1 MAFNGRSPI
10 AVDGMLEKDPMK
22 FDSYWLDTRPAFRA
36 GCEGPVEGRADVV
49 VIGGG
54 FTGLSAA
61 LALAQRGVSVVVLE
75 AAQIAGE
82 ASGRNGG
89 QCNTGVAQDYA
100 SLVARVGAEPAR
112 QFYRAYESA
121 VRSVEAIVAEHAID
135 CDFRH
140 AGKLKLAA
148 KPKHFEGLAKT
159 FDVLRRE
166 VDPDVELI
174 EPSRIRDEI
183 ASDGFY
189 GGLLQRNGVQMH
201 MGKFG
206 VGLAQA
212 AVRAGARIYE
222 QAAVTRLERIEGERH
237 AITCT
242 RGTLVADRVLVATGA
257 SQHGP
262 FAWFR
267 RRIAPVGSFI
277 VVTEPLP
284 DAQLNRL
291 FPHRRAYV
299 TSRQIGN
306 YFRVTPD
313 NRLLFGGRAR
323 FAMSSPRSD
332 AKSGEILR
340 AGMAG
345 YFPELADVRLDYCWG
360 GLVDITADRLPR
372 AGQHDGLYYS
382 MGYSGH
388 GVQMS
393 VHMGR
398 VMADVLYGAAA
409 SNPWRELDWP
419 AMPGHFGHAWFL
431 PFVGAYYRMQD
442 FLH

>member
-1 MAFNGRSPI
+1 MVSGERSPI
-10 AVDGMLEKDPMK
+10 AAAAMFEKDRMK
-22 FDSYWLDTRPAFRA
+22 FESYWLDTRPPFHA
-36 GCEGPVEGRADVV
+36 GCEGPVDGRADVV

-100 SLVARVGAEPAR
+100 SLAARIGAEPAR

-121 VRSVEAIVAEHAID
+121 VKSVEALVAEHAID
-135 CDFRH
+135 CDFRR

-148 KPKHFEGLAKT
+148 KPQHFAALAKT
-159 FDVLRRE
+159 YDALRRD
-166 VDPDVELI
+166 VDADIELI
-174 EPSRIRDEI
+174 EPSRVRDEI
-183 ASDGFY
+183 GSDGFH
-189 GGLLQRNGVQMH
+189 GGLLQHNGVQMH

-212 AVRAGARIYE
+212 AARAGARIYE
-222 QAAVTRLERIEGERH
+222 HAAVTQIERLGGERH
-237 AITCT
+237 TIVST
-242 RGTLVADRVLVATGA
+242 RGTIVADRVLVATGA

-291 FPHRRAYV
+291 FVHRRAYV

-340 AGMAG
+340 AGLAG
-345 YFPELADVRLDYCWG
+345 YFPELAAVRLDYCWG

-388 GVQMS
+388 GVQMA

-431 PFVGAYYRMQD
+431 PLVGAYYRMQD

>member
-1 MAFNGRSPI
+1 MQTKDS
-10 AVDGMLEKDPMK
+10 MKLE
-22 FDSYWLDTRPAFRA
+22 SYWLDTRPAFRA
-36 GCEGPVEGRADVV
+36 GSEGPVEGHADVV

-75 AAQIAGE
+75 AAQVAGE

-89 QCNTGVAQDYA
+89 QCNTGVAQDFA
-100 SLVARVGAEPAR
+100 SLAARVGIEPAKR
-112 QFYRAYESA
+112 FYLAYESA
-121 VRSVEAIVAEHAID
+121 VKSVETIVAGQAID
-135 CDFRH
+135 CDLRR

-148 KPKHFEGLAKT
+148 KPQHFAGLART
-159 FDVLRRE
+159 FEMLRHGI
-166 VDPDVELI
+166 DPDIELI
-174 EPSRIRDEI
+174 EPSRIRDEV
-183 ASDGFY
+183 ASDGFH
-189 GGLLQRNGVQMH
+189 GGLLQRNGLQMH

-206 VGLAQA
+206 VGLAHA
-212 AVRAGARIYE
+212 AARAGARLYE
-222 QAAVTRLERIEGERH
+222 HAAVTKLERLDGERH
-237 AITCT
+237 VLTCT
-242 RGTLVADRVLVATGA
+242 RGTIRADRVLVATGA
-257 SQHGP
+257 SQQGP
-262 FAWFR
+262 LAWFR

-277 VVTEPLP
+277 VVTEPL
-284 DAQLNRL
+284 AEARL
-291 FPHRRAYV
+291 DRLLPQRRAYV

-332 AKSGEILR
+332 AKSGDILR
-340 AGMAG
+340 AGMVD

-372 AGQHDGLYYS
+372 AGMHDGLHYS

-398 VMADVLYGAAA
+398 VMADVLYGASA